1 MCRASASAPRVRS
14 LPFTALVCCV
24 FAVLLALQVA
34 IAHGLVS
41 VAATPVA
48 APPSEA
54 MAIPPKPAGLKA
66 PAAEGGDGEGDERL
80 TFEACT
86 AMATGVRDV
95 CWQALAR
102 QQSAVDPQGALGVCD
117 QVVEP
122 ELKLECVDDV
132 AEATT
137 LADRAGAERIC
148 TGVVDRKWR
157 GQCWFGVGLAWAET
171 DSDYALGRCEH
182 AEAFERFCR
191 HDVVGEV
198 SLVDV
203 DAGVAFCT
211 RGEAEHADDDLTRK
225 TCWHGIAKYLA
236 RRDVG
241 EAAAA
246 CERATA
252 SWRGTCYHGLGWG
265 GSERDPDGTLAACA
279 GFGPWADYC
288 RQGVAHEQKRV
299 DPTRALALCEAIGT
313 TTVRARCLEFVT
325 R

>member
-1 MCRASASAPRVRS
+1 MRS

-24 FAVLLALQVA
+24 FALLLALQVA
-34 IAHGLVS
+34 LARGIVR
-41 VAATPVA
+41 AATTTAP
-48 APPSEA
+48 APPSDA
-54 MAIPPKPAGLKA
+54 MAIPPKPAGQRAAAA
-66 PAAEGGDGEGDERL
+66 PGADGEGDERL
-80 TFEACT
+80 TFEAC
-86 AMATGVRDV
+86 ARMATGVRDV

-102 QQSAVDPQGALGVCD
+102 QQSGVDPKGALEVCAN
-117 QVVEP
+117 VVEL
-122 ELKLECVDDV
+122 ELRLECVDDV

-148 TGVVDRKWR
+148 ASVEDRKWR

-171 DSDYALGRCEH
+171 DSDYALGRCAQ

-211 RGEAEHADDDLTRK
+211 RGETEHADDDLTRK

-236 RRDVG
+236 RRDVSQ
-241 EAAAA
+241 AAAA
-246 CERATA
+246 CERATE
-252 SWRGTCYHGLGWG
+252 SWRGTCYHGVGWG
-265 GSERDPDGTLAACA
+265 GSERDPDGTLAACD
-279 GFGPWADYC
+279 GFGRWADYC

-313 TTVRARCLEFVT
+313 PTIRSRCLEFVT